1 MKLKHALS
9 GVLLLSVCFG
19 SEAAETPILP
29 VGLDAYRMWD
39 HWADQRIGQRT
50 YMRSTYDRS
59 GGNLNADAS
68 NFLFQ
73 LADDRNVTLDI
84 EARGVVAFVRYN
96 HWHGSPWHYQVDG
109 ADYILRESMTAD
121 PYAQLKEIRFNPSD
135 TFFEPFAYTWATTQG
150 ADLSWLP
157 IEFEKSF
164 RMSYERTHYGTG
176 YYIYDLFLPGA
187 RLSSPI
193 QAWDGKAG
201 PGQDV
206 VDLIN
211 RSGQDLVPAIGSP
224 VAEAMKLTSERGSIS
239 IPKDASVTLTTL
251 SVGPSML
258 RAIDFSVPEAE
269 AVAFGRARLR
279 ITWDDRAQP
288 SVDAPIALFFGAGT
302 LYNRTGA
309 EYLVKAFPVHIR
321 FIGGRVALACY
332 FPMPFFKSARIELAD
347 NGEAPLTNVQ
357 WMVRH
362 APYTSPANNA
372 GYFHA
377 TYRDQGTPE
386 PGKDLVLLD
395 TRKQEGSAEW
405 SGSMV
410 GTSFI
415 FSDRANLQTLEG
427 DPRFFFDD
435 SRTPQAQ
442 GTGTEEWAGGGDY
455 WGGQT

>member
-1 MKLKHALS
+1 MRRIILKLKQALA
-9 GVLLLSVCFG
+9 GALLLSVYFG
-19 SEAAETPILP
+19 SEAAEAPVLP

-84 EARGVVAFVRYN
+84 EGRGVVVFVRYN

-109 ADYILRESMTAD
+109 VDHILRESMTAD
-121 PYAQLKEIRFNPSD
+121 PSAQL
-135 TFFEPFAYTWATTQG
+135 
-150 ADLSWLP
+150 
-157 IEFEKSF
+157 
-164 RMSYERTHYGTG
+164 
-176 YYIYDLFLPGA
+176 

-224 VAEAMKLTSERGSIS
+224 AAEAMKLTGERGSIS

-251 SVGPSML
+251 SGGPSML

-269 AVAFGRARLR
+269 AVAFGRASLR
-279 ITWDDRAQP
+279 ITWDDRRQP
-288 SVDAPIALFFGAGT
+288 SVDAPVALFFGAGT
-302 LYNRTGA
+302 LHNRTGA

-321 FIGGRVALACY
+321 STGGRVALACY
-332 FPMPFFKSARIELAD
+332 FPMPFFKSARIELAG
-347 NGEAPLTNVQ
+347 NGDAPLTNVQ
-357 WMVRH
+357 WMVRR
-362 APYTSPANNA
+362 APYSGTRQQCGLFPRHLSRSRNSRA
-372 GYFHA
+372 G
-377 TYRDQGTPE
+377 
-386 PGKDLVLLD
+386 
-395 TRKQEGSAEW
+395 
-405 SGSMV
+405 
-410 GTSFI
+410 
-415 FSDRANLQTLEG
+415 
-427 DPRFFFDD
+427 
-435 SRTPQAQ
+435 
-442 GTGTEEWAGGGDY
+442 
-455 WGGQT
+455 